1 MAADSKELQS
11 QLAIQQS
18 INKVLADRQKVL
30 EKQQKYLSSQ
40 VDTAVQLCKALECKG
55 LDDVQAKMK
64 EVSAGLQSAAKGAGE
79 AGSKIG
85 EMTSALQDTEKE
97 NKKVIKTFKDL
108 IDSIKESHVAL
119 AGFAAG
125 AAKGFSSAIADIK
138 QMGATIGSVI
148 TGIKNIGMSI
158 VAIPFQMFSGLVGM
172 ANDLAGSVSA
182 LRQGIEDVRG
192 SFGDLASNEG
202 GALMSGLSNLQS
214 QSSSLGGTGVSLA
227 AVYGTGPDGVA
238 AALAD
243 LAATAEAL
251 GPKFSMLSD
260 EFANSAGE
268 ILAFKKGMGLSDEAM
283 SGFATRAI
291 SSGESLTDTLQDV
304 GNFSIQMGDKFGVSS
319 KLISKDMGEM
329 AADFKNFGTMSTKE
343 MAAASVYARK
353 LGIDVKGL
361 QGVIGKFD
369 DFEGAADSVS
379 QLNQAFGIQLDT
391 MEMMNAENPA
401 ERIDMMKDAFH
412 EAGKSIEDMT
422 RQERALLAEQTGLS
436 EEALATAFSQ
446 ENMSTSYD
454 DIAAGADE
462 AEEKQLSQT
471 EVMNKLADT
480 MDRVFSSGR
489 DFGGF
494 FDALTQGFTKGL
506 TQFPEFKELLM
517 AIRDALKVV
526 FQAGKEMGK
535 LFGELLGSGGFDI
548 LGPLTELF
556 SGDKLKSLFG
566 GIGVDANGKK
576 TGTGLIGAFDK
587 LMSFLKGDD
596 GVKLSDV
603 FDSVSESFKNFFGA
617 NSEAANKLKKGISR
631 MITGVG
637 EMIAQMIP
645 WVVTKVVEFFKGIAE
660 AIRNPPD
667 LQGAASEGIGG
678 AIMGAISKIGGALMD
693 AVPDL
698 LMAFLDI
705 IKAVFEKHGGKI
717 IAVGGALLALVLG
730 KMLIFGALAAVKAAV
745 GAVIVKKLTDFLMG
759 AVGGAADEAEA
770 QMPDPKQMEK
780 MAEGVGKGLG
790 SFIDAAADN
799 IDRGK
804 IKDAAINLALVAAAF
819 VPAMVVFA
827 LGMVAVSQVMRLA
840 SWSGL
845 AKSFVAMLIMMPFLI
860 GIMYA
865 AKEGFK
871 ASVIKSAAK
880 NLAFAAV
887 GIGTGLVL
895 FAIAL
900 ALVDK
905 IIGGIPFSQMVKNF
919 ALLGL
924 AILATVAVALVS
936 LFLEPATMTTG
947 MAFLAIAGL
956 VAAVGMVVFAG
967 AIWAVNK
974 ILGPI
979 DFEDVVKNF
988 AMLGMAIIATAALAL
1003 IGLAFAATAPLFIP
1017 MIGGL
1022 LLAALMLT
1030 IGVAVFAGALAL
1042 LLGALPAID
1051 PKAVDAM
1058 FIMIGKAL
1066 IALGV
1071 LAIVGAVF
1079 GIITP
1084 LMPMMITGLLAAAGF
1099 LIVGV
1104 VAFAAAL
1111 LIASAVAGDVIG
1123 STAVIPMIEVMLK
1136 VSMAMAILVPLAAI
1150 FGMMIPILPFLLWGL
1165 GGLAVFMVGAA
1176 VAVGAMVAAA
1186 ASIPIADPED
1196 MAARM
1201 EVIGGVATALQALG
1215 GLALDAGKLGVAAES
1230 LGKGGMDKVFNL
1242 MGSFLDKIK
1251 DTLVGT
1257 VTTLVGLATGYSK
1270 SDLEKAAVVGDV
1282 VAAVAQFAAAI
1293 AEPLQAVS
1301 SMIGFFNPSAAS
1313 VMATVVEGLGAIMDM
1328 LAEKLPKIINGL
1340 VTAGANIPSGFGE
1353 KAEAMKIM
1361 FTALGPMMDALGK
1374 MQVIAEESVAGI
1386 DGPSVSTLFEGMAGG
1401 LQALATTMPG
1411 VITSLAALPAA
1422 EELTANVE
1430 KLDQLFA
1437 STSAV
1442 LDVLG
1447 KFTELGEGNA
1457 PSLSE
1462 RAGAAIMGFLGGGD
1476 GPTPAAQAILGM
1488 VEEMNSINTAMDGLP
1503 EINLN
1508 ANLQK
1513 VADAFSV
1520 SESIN
1525 VENKPVNIT
1534 INLSVTMDANKV
1546 GTVLVDKS
1554 VMTTPLATAEGQ

>member
-18 INKVLADRQKVL
+18 INKVLQDRQKVL

-55 LDDVQAKMK
+55 LDDVQQKMK
-64 EVSAGLQSAAKGAGE
+64 EVRDGLAGAASE
-79 AGSKIG
+79 ADKASGKIG
-85 EMTSALQDTEKE
+85 EMTTSLQDTEQA
-97 NKKVIKTFKDL
+97 NKKVIKSFAEL
-108 IDSIKESHVAL
+108 ISHIKESHVAL

-125 AAKGFSSAIADIK
+125 AAKGFKSAIADIK
-138 QMGATIGSVI
+138 QMGATIGTVI
-148 TGIKNIGMSI
+148 GGIKNIGLSI

-202 GALMSGLSNLQS
+202 AALMSGLSNLQS

-227 AVYGTGPDGVA
+227 AVYGVGPDGVA

-251 GPKFSMLSD
+251 GPKFGMLSD

-268 ILAFKKGMGLSDEAM
+268 ILAFKKGMGLSEEAM
-283 SGFATRAI
+283 SGFATMAI
-291 SSGESLTDTLQDV
+291 SSGSSLTDTLQDV
-304 GNFSIQMGDKFGVSS
+304 GNYTIQMGDKFGVSS

-401 ERIDMMKDAFH
+401 ERIDMMKNAFH

-446 ENMSTSYD
+446 ENMGTSYE

-480 MDRVFSSGR
+480 MDRVFNSGR
-489 DFGGF
+489 DFNGF

-506 TQFPEFKELLM
+506 TQFPEFKELLT
-517 AIRDALKVV
+517 AIREALQTV
-526 FQAGKEMGK
+526 FEAGKEMGK

-548 LGPLTELF
+548 LGPLKDMF
-556 SGDKLKSLFG
+556 NSDALKTLFG
-566 GIGVDANGKK
+566 GIGVDETGKK
-576 TGTGLIGAFDK
+576 TGTGLIGAFSM
-587 LMSFLKGDD
+587 LMSFLKGDE

-603 FDSVSESFKNFFGA
+603 FDSVSESFSNFFGA
-617 NSEAANKLKKGISR
+617 NSEAATKLKEGISR

-645 WVVTKVVEFFKGIAE
+645 WVVTKVVDFFKGIAE

-667 LQGAASEGIGG
+667 LEGAASEGIGG
-678 AIMGAISKIGGALMD
+678 AIMGAISSIGGALMD
-693 AVPDL
+693 AVPEL
-698 LMAFLDI
+698 LGAFLDI
-705 IKAVFEKHGGKI
+705 ISAVFEKHGGKI
-717 IAVGGALLALVLG
+717 IAVGGALLAFVLG
-730 KMLIFGALAAVKAAV
+730 KMIIFGAISAVQAAV
-745 GAVIVKKLTDFLMG
+745 GAVVVKKLTDFMLG
-759 AVGGAADEAEA
+759 AVGDSADAAEA
-770 QMPDPKQMEK
+770 SMPDAGQMKE
-780 MAEGVGKGLG
+780 MAQGVGEGLG
-790 SFIDAAADN
+790 ALIDSVAKIDAKN
-799 IDRGK
+799 IVMAGVK
-804 IKDAAINLALVAAAF
+804 LALMAASLLPAIAIFAAGIVMAAMIMSVAPWEGIAKLFVVMLVVIPLLMLVMLAAKFLDPGTLLSSAVNMALAAVALGLGMIPFAAALMI
-819 VPAMVVFA
+819 VYA
-827 LGMVAVSQVMRLA
+827 LIGN
-840 SWSGL
+840 
-845 AKSFVAMLIMMPFLI
+845 IPFLEI
-860 GIMYA
+860 VKI
-865 AKEGFK
+865 
-871 ASVIKSAAK
+871 
-880 NLAFAAV
+880 FAV
-887 GIGTGLVL
+887 
-895 FAIAL
+895 
-900 ALVDK
+900 
-905 IIGGIPFSQMVKNF
+905 M
-919 ALLGL
+919 GL
-924 AILATVAVALVS
+924 AILAVFIISKIGLSLAPPITAPGLLFMAL
-936 LFLEPATMTTG
+936 A
-947 MAFLAIAGL
+947 AGL
-956 VAAVGMVVFAG
+956 MIIGMVAFAL
-967 AIWAVNK
+967 ALKLVHM
-974 ILGPI
+974 ILKPI
-979 DFEDVVKNF
+979 PFMEIVQMF
-988 AMLGMAIIATAALAL
+988 GMLGMAILATAALAL
-1003 IGLAFAATAPLFIP
+1003 VGAAFAMAAPLFIP
-1017 MIGGL
+1017 MMGGL

-1030 IGVAVFAGALAL
+1030 VGVAVFAGALAL
-1042 LLGALPAID
+1042 LLGALPNID
-1051 PKAVDAM
+1051 PAAVDTM
-1058 FIMIGKAL
+1058 FITIGKAIL
-1066 IALGV
+1066 ALAV
-1071 LAIVGAVF
+1071 LVAVGAAF
-1079 GIITP
+1079 ALITAFAPMIITG
-1084 LMPMMITGLLAAAGF
+1084 MLAAAGF
-1099 LIVGV
+1099 LTVGV
-1104 VAFAAAL
+1104 LAFAAAL
-1111 LIASAVAGDVIG
+1111 AIASTVAGDVMKGAAIM
-1123 STAVIPMIEVMLK
+1123 PMIEMMLK
-1136 VSMAMAILVPLAAI
+1136 VSLAMAILVPLAAL

-1165 GGLAVFMVGAA
+1165 GGLSVFMVGAA

-1186 ASIPIADPED
+1186 ATIPIADPED

-1257 VTTLVGLATGYSK
+1257 VTTLVGLAVGYSK

-1293 AEPLQAVS
+1293 AEPLALVS
-1301 SMIGFFNPSAAS
+1301 SMTGFFNPSAAS
-1313 VMATVVEGLGAIMDM
+1313 NMSTVIGGLGDMMDM
-1328 LAEKLPKIINGL
+1328 LAEKLPTIINAL
-1340 VTAGANIPSGFGE
+1340 ITAGAGIPSGFKE
-1353 KAEAMKIM
+1353 KAESMQIM
-1361 FTALGPMMDALGK
+1361 FQALGPMMDALGK
-1374 MQVIAEESVAGI
+1374 IQVIAEESVKGI
-1386 DGPSVSTLFEGMAGG
+1386 DGPSVQTLFDGMAGG
-1401 LQALATTMPG
+1401 LSALATTMPQ
-1411 VITSLAALPAA
+1411 VISSLSAIPGA
-1422 EELTANVE
+1422 EEVQSQVD
-1430 KLDQLFA
+1430 KLDQLFNVTVA
-1437 STSAV
+1437 LS
-1442 LDVLG
+1442 DVLG
-1447 KFTELGEGNA
+1447 KFTELGEANS
-1457 PSLSE
+1457 PSMTE
-1462 RAGAAIMGFLGGGD
+1462 RAGAFLKNLVGGSD
-1476 GPTPAAQAILGM
+1476 GPTPAAQAILSM
-1488 VEEMNSINTAMDGLP
+1488 VEEMNSINTALDGLP

-1546 GTVLVDKS
+1546 GSVLVDKS